1 MSFKSKSTQEG
12 DIPISDLEITQRV
25 LGKRSGYVQGLGYG
39 SWLKHSSA
47 TKFPNEEIERLQQQI
62 TKLQEF
68 KTTTTTQLKELKA
81 MIQSFMPQQINTS
94 NQPPPQSGSTS
105 QPPPSP
111 SSWYYFVVC
120 YYLLIIF
127 IVDNIRMVLI
137 QCYLQ
142 VWFALMKQMFLCLL
156 IFYRLFYFY
165 IIKCFIYIISL
176 YIWNHSIS
184 YRFM

>member
-1 MSFKSKSTQEG
+1 MFTNRNTIFFRKRWMSFKSKSTQEG

-81 MIQSFMPQQINTS
+81 MIQSFMSQQINTS

-156 IFYRLFYFY
+156 IFYRLFYF
-165 IIKCFIYIISL
+165 
-176 YIWNHSIS
+176 
-184 YRFM
+184 